1 MNRFDTTTRSY
12 QIALESFSTMAMDQS
27 ARDKLS
33 YRRAAMEAVTSP
45 DSGMVLDRLYKNV
58 MGRASINF
66 GKIPESAGDLT
77 KFTKYKTIAD
87 TLSLLDRQ
95 MAEYKIKELQLAHEL
110 HDDLIKCREDFAYGF
125 KVDSQFLK
133 TTYNTMVYSLC
144 EILNLC
150 DVIYI
155 DMLKAGA
162 EGRHFDYKP
171 YDELLLVQNVEKF
184 VGMIRSGEW
193 SSMMLTIR
201 KDAKNLINVVY
212 NDSGDGL
219 AHTLGGIV
227 GTVGIPGAVFVAAK
241 PAATKLA
248 EASGEALG
256 MKHFASAIKTGTT
269 NAFKST
275 WSRWYG
281 KIGIVILAIISVLL
295 LVRTL
300 VFIFYRGAYKLNDV
314 LDDQEKMLKA
324 HIDNYADPSGT
335 SKSLEKQKHMYE
347 TLAGLQ
353 DNIRTHILKSDAE
366 GRKMLRES
374 NSKDFTIAAF
384 QKDMAEAASTSGDD
398 DFAIS

>member
-1 MNRFDTTTRSY
+1 
-12 QIALESFSTMAMDQS
+12 
-27 ARDKLS
+27 
-33 YRRAAMEAVTSP
+33 
-45 DSGMVLDRLYKNV
+45 
-58 MGRASINF
+58 
-66 GKIPESAGDLT
+66 
-77 KFTKYKTIAD
+77 
-87 TLSLLDRQ
+87 
-95 MAEYKIKELQLAHEL
+95 
-110 HDDLIKCREDFAYGF
+110 
-125 KVDSQFLK
+125 
-133 TTYNTMVYSLC
+133 MVYSLC

-295 LVRTL
+295 LIRTL